1 MNYDQFLLWERATQD
16 TLDLKKIY
24 IDMADDLVAG
34 IVLSQIVY
42 WHLPSRNGN
51 SKLRVQKD
59 GYMWIAKGSNDWYP
73 ECRIT
78 KWQAP
83 RALKLLEDK
92 QLIITKLYKF
102 NGAATTHIRIN
113 TPIFMST
120 WAQLVY
126 QTDPDLVEPTASI
139 EAFPQSRMS
148 ENTNPLT
155 ENTTENTYS
164 KNIGL
169 IQDPAGDTVIGT
181 LEVSD
186 GKGKITIK
194 PITKADIPVRTTDQS
209 EDPQTRSL
217 HRTVY
222 GVLKAVT
229 GLDDK
234 LASVRGRLNRATKE
248 LVDAGYGFQ
257 DVRAFLNWW
266 KLNDFRWQRSKRLPT
281 PENVV
286 ADISRSKQQVD
297 RSEATRDTSNDWQRL
312 QDTIAKEQDVKK
324 EVKHE

>member
-1 MNYDQFLLWERATQD
+1 MNYNQFLLWERATQD

-34 IVLSQIVY
+34 IILSQIVY
-42 WHLPSRNGN
+42 WNLPSRNGN

-59 GYMWIAKGSNDWYP
+59 GFMWIAKGSNDWYG
-73 ECRIT
+73 ECRIS
-78 KWQAP
+78 KYQVP

-113 TPIFMST
+113 IPIFMTT
-120 WAQLVY
+120 WAELVY
-126 QTDPDLVEPTASI
+126 QTDPDLVEPTAPI
-139 EAFPQSRMS
+139 EALPQSRIGD
-148 ENTNPLT
+148 NTNPLT

-164 KNIGL
+164 KEIGFT
-169 IQDPAGDTVIGT
+169 GDVIGT

-186 GKGKITIK
+186 GKGKV
-194 PITKADIPVRTTDQS
+194 TKKTLTKKDLPAMSTAQS
-209 EDPQTRSL
+209 EDPQIRSL
-217 HRTVY
+217 HRSVY
-222 GVLKAVT
+222 GVMQAVT

-248 LVDAGYGFQ
+248 LVDAGYTPQ
-257 DVRAFLNWW
+257 DLRAFLNWW

-281 PENVV
+281 PENIV

-324 EVKHE
+324 EVSNE